1 MLQTIEATINPFGQI
16 AWAEPVQIKKSQKI
30 LITFLE
36 MPAQTSFK
44 KIHSPFPTVTLDE
57 VAGCLAY
64 QGQPKTLEDM
74 EIELGEGLKFQPFS
88 EKNLAQ

>member
-1 MLQTIEATINPFGQI
+1 MLTIEATINRFGQI
-16 AWAEPVQIKKSQKI
+16 AWSEPVQIEKSQKI

-36 MPAQTSFK
+36 MPTQTPPLK
-44 KIHSPFPTVTLDE
+44 THSPVSVITLDE

-74 EIELGEGLKFQPFS
+74 ERELAEGLLN
-88 EKNLAQ
+88 EKTAGY

>member
-1 MLQTIEATINPFGQI
+1 MLQTIEATINQLGQI
-16 AWAEPVQIKKSQKI
+16 AWSEPIQIERPQKI

-36 MPAQTSFK
+36 RPTQTPLLK
-44 KIHSPFPTVTLDE
+44 THSPVSVVTLDD

-74 EIELGEGLKFQPFS
+74 DKELSEGLK
-88 EKNLAQ
+88 K

>member
-1 MLQTIEATINPFGQI
+1 MLKTIEATINPFGQI
-16 AWAEPVQIKKSQKI
+16 AWSEPVQIEKSQKI

-36 MPAQTSFK
+36 MPAQTRPLK
-44 KIHSPFPTVTLDE
+44 NNSPFPTATLDD

-74 EIELGEGLKFQPFS
+74 EKELAEGLLN
-88 EKNLAQ
+88 EKTAGC